1 MVGKDKEKKS
11 QKEANQA
18 KWKEILAEMH
28 NDSAEKSK
36 ALCKAIDKKLEAEK
50 LAAKKKDLA
59 AMTKFEK
66 EMAEKRT
73 KHEEKMAEKRTK
85 HEEKMKKDNDNT
97 YQYMKNK
104 WNRQFRV
111 LDKYGNAIHPRY
123 RKNEGKL

>member
-1 MVGKDKEKKS
+1 MVEKDKEEKS
-11 QKEANQA
+11 QEEANQA

-73 KHEEKMAEKRTK
+73 KHEEKM
-85 HEEKMKKDNDNT
+85 KKDNDNT

-104 WNRQFRV
+104 WNRQFRG
-111 LDKYGNAIHPRY
+111 LNKYDNAIHPRY
-123 RKNEGKL
+123 RKNEKKL